1 MSVDVGT
8 VTAITVAATAVVGV
22 YLTVRTGI
30 RRDHR
35 DQKEADAKEVQ
46 RQIKEAIEAERVRV
60 ELETARNKIRELEH
74 RDD

>member
-1 MSVDVGT
+1 MSIDVGT
-8 VTAITVAATAVVGV
+8 VTAVTVAGTAVVGV

-35 DQKEADAKEVQ
+35 DQKAADAAAVKK
-46 RQIKEAIEAERVRV
+46 QITEAIEAERIRV
-60 ELETARNKIRELEH
+60 ELETARNKIRELEN